1 VLFRSNDTTLST
13 AKSQLDEYDLQ
24 SSCYRRGVDDVEHA
38 GDSDLNQNNDCND
51 GGNASLSDDSI
62 DMMMMSQFQFK
73 DQKEN

>member
-1 VLFRSNDTTLST
+1 MAKNEEPEVST
-13 AKSQLDEYDLQ
+13 AKSQLDGYELQ
-24 SSCYRRGVDDVEHA
+24 SSCYRSGVDDVVHA

-73 DQKEN
+73 DHKEN